1 MYNKSRPA
9 DWGVIFDLDGTMV
22 CNTSCHRQAWFEL
35 CKQHNI
41 PMNMDLYHQKVHA
54 RSNDK
59 IVPNLFGDGVD
70 QAFIQQIEDEKE
82 TLYRRTY
89 KPFMKPNPGLMP
101 LLDALRA
108 ASIPCGMATNSPKDN
123 VDFILDGLNLRS
135 YFKSVFYRDLVNHGK
150 PDPELLLKT
159 AEGLALPPQCCILFE
174 DSASGFKAARAAQM
188 PYVVITA
195 GGDPNELKEAHDAAA
210 IMEDFTCVT
219 ADNLPALLTGGKKEH
234 KSA

>member
-1 MYNKSRPA
+1 MHNKPKPA

-22 CNTSCHRQAWFEL
+22 CNTSYHRQAWFDL

-41 PMNMDLYHQKVHA
+41 PMNMGLYHRKVHA

-59 IVPNLFGDGVD
+59 IVPNLFGDRAD
-70 QAFIQQIEDEKE
+70 QAFIRQIEDEKE
-82 TLYRRTY
+82 TLYRKTY

-101 LLDALRA
+101 LLDSLRA
-108 ASIPCGMATNSPKDN
+108 AAIPCGMATNSPKDN
-123 VDFILDGLNLRS
+123 VDFILDGLNLRP
-135 YFKSVFYRDLVNHGK
+135 YFKSVFYRDLVKHGK

-159 AEGLALPPQCCILFE
+159 AEGLGLPPHRCILFE

-188 PYVVITA
+188 PCIVITA
-195 GGDPNELKEAHDAAA
+195 GGDPSELKEAYDAVAV
-210 IMEDFTCVT
+210 MEDFTHIT
-219 ADNLPALLTGGKKEH
+219 IDDLPALLTGRNKEP